1 MAKELLT
8 DVTIRKTKPTD
19 KDQRLNDGGGLYV
32 LVKSNGARWWRFD
45 YTIER
50 KRKTLSVGVYPETT
64 LADARRKAKEARNQV
79 SNDIDPSDT
88 RKEAKTVQRATLANE
103 KRIDA
108 GLPAIDSFEFIAR
121 EWYTKN
127 ITSKSES
134 YQKRVLNIFEC
145 DLFPWLGKRPIS
157 KIKAPELLEVLQ
169 RIETRSIETSH
180 RALRLSGVVFR
191 YAVGLGTTDY
201 DITANLRTNE
211 HLAKVNKGHVAAIT
225 EPQQVARLLRAI
237 DDYSGSFVVKSA
249 LQLAPLVF
257 VRPSELY
264 HAEWNHI
271 DLEAQEWRY
280 LVTKTNTQH
289 IVPLCNQALIL
300 LKTIKQL
307 TGGGRYV
314 FPSARTPN
322 GSRPLSNMALL
333 AALRNM
339 GFTKDEMT
347 VHGFRAM
354 ARTIMDE
361 GLKMR
366 VDLIEHQLAHAVR
379 DANGLTYNRTAHL
392 DDRHIMMQSWADYL
406 DNLKAG
412 AAVIAF
418 KQVG

>member
-8 DVTIRKTKPTD
+8 DVTVRNTKPTD
-19 KDQRLNDGGGLYV
+19 KNQRLNDGGGLY
-32 LVKSNGARWWRFD
+32 LLIKPNGAKWWRFD
-45 YTIER
+45 YTFNT

-79 SNDIDPSDT
+79 SNGIDPSDT
-88 RKEAKTVQRATLANE
+88 RKEAKTVQRATLENE

-134 YQKRVLNIFEC
+134 YQKRVLNIFER

-157 KIKAPELLEVLQ
+157 GIKAPELLEVLQ

-211 HLAKVNKGHVAAIT
+211 HLAKVNKGHLAAIT

-264 HAEWNHI
+264 HAEWDHI
-271 DLEAQEWRY
+271 DLGAKEWRY

-289 IVPLCNQALIL
+289 IVPLCSQALAIL
-300 LKTIKQL
+300 ETIKQL
-307 TGGGRYV
+307 TGANYPTIYKQRLKKSMV
-314 FPSARTPN
+314 R
-322 GSRPLSNMALL
+322 RVLSTSL
-333 AALRNM
+333 
-339 GFTKDEMT
+339 
-347 VHGFRAM
+347 
-354 ARTIMDE
+354 
-361 GLKMR
+361 
-366 VDLIEHQLAHAVR
+366 
-379 DANGLTYNRTAHL
+379 
-392 DDRHIMMQSWADYL
+392 S
-406 DNLKAG
+406 
-412 AAVIAF
+412 
-418 KQVG
+418 